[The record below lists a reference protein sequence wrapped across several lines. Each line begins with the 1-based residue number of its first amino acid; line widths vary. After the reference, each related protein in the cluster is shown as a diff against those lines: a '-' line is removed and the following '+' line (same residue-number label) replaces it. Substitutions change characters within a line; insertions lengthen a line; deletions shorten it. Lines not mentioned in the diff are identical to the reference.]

1 MNNKE
6 TLTLMYKDF
15 EVLVFEVDY
24 LEERIHL
31 IEKLEHFDKAPYKV
45 AEGKNIDV
53 ALLYFF
59 NSRAIPSTRK
69 DYEKIINA
77 TGSKNGFELSFKGHG
92 LSLANHYWYKRE
104 GESLKYDDIN
114 FFENGWDDTFG
125 KAVLNGNYE
134 ALKNCDLNVPDVV
147 TSGWGVKGWLYEDK
161 PKLYKLGIDDETIEE
176 AVCEVLASRVGS
188 RLFKQ
193 GEVLKYELKEINGRK
208 ASVCESVIK
217 DDEELVPMSAILPVN
232 LHNLYR
238 NKGNNKDFSKEF
250 FDILIKLN
258 RLDLY
263 NFFAKVAC
271 FRSLCFISDLH
282 LDNLCAIRNVLTN
295 EIKVAPIMD
304 LGGAFGSTKQGKDL
318 IANANKGT
326 LIIVY
331 FLFSNFD
338 KDWDYS
344 WYDPNSLR
352 GVEEEIKEYLSKTTF
367 YNQDIISNV
376 LDVYHHLKK
385 TLDEMKEGKA

>member
-147 TSGWGVKGWLYEDK
+147 TSGWGVKGWLYEDR
-161 PKLYKLGIDDETIEE
+161 PKLYKLGIDDETAEE

-238 NKGNNKDFSKEF
+238 NKRNNKDFSKEF

-271 FRSLCFISDLH
+271 FRSICFISDLH
-282 LDNLCAIRNVLTN
+282 LDNLCAIRNVLTD
-295 EIKVAPIMD
+295 EIKIAPIMD

-338 KDWDYS
+338 RDWDYS

>member
-147 TSGWGVKGWLYEDK
+147 TSGWGVKGWLYEDR
-161 PKLYKLGIDDETIEE
+161 PKLYKLGIDDETAEE

-238 NKGNNKDFSKEF
+238 NKRNNKDFSKEF

-271 FRSLCFISDLH
+271 FRSICFISDLH
-282 LDNLCAIRNVLTN
+282 LDNLCAIRNVLTD
-295 EIKVAPIMD
+295 EIKIAPIMD